1 MMTEED
7 KNYLR
12 RQADE
17 LFAEQVRQNM
27 QQLQSLRND
36 VHKLSESFADLDRS
50 VERVARDA
58 ANEAVR
64 ETMKLFGLS
73 PEDQAGIEELRA
85 TMRFSK
91 LIHGLVQRGLLVGVG
106 IAVTL
111 FISAIAVK
119 MGWSPK

>member
-1 MMTEED
+1 MTNEELS
-7 KNYLR
+7 YLR
-12 RQADE
+12 RHADSIH
-17 LFAEQVRQNM
+17 AEQLKRNM
-27 QQLQSLRND
+27 DNLDHLRDEVQRLAEN
-36 VHKLSESFADLDRS
+36 LSKLDRNI
-50 VERVARDA
+50 ENLARDA
-58 ANEAVR
+58 AGEAVK
-64 ETMKLFGLS
+64 ETLKLFGLS
-73 PEDQAGIEELRA
+73 PEDQPGIEELRA